1 MRDLGFDLQ
10 QEAVLETLTQDVQ
23 KTSAI
28 EGERLDIRQ
37 VRSSVA
43 SRMGLDAGE
52 VRVEERVDGV
62 VEMMLDATGNYA
74 EPLTRERLWGW
85 QAALF
90 PSGYSGLSRIT
101 VGNWRDDSTG
111 PMQVVSGPLGRERV
125 HYQAPPAAR
134 LEHEMAMFLDW
145 FNTDEN
151 ADWVIRSALSH
162 LWFVTI
168 HPFSDGNGRGA
179 RAIADLSLARSE
191 QSPQRF
197 YSMSAQT
204 ARNATTTTE
213 SWNRPR
219 PAPPT

>member
-1 MRDLGFDLQ
+1 
-10 QEAVLETLTQDVQ
+10 
-23 KTSAI
+23 
-28 EGERLDIRQ
+28 
-37 VRSSVA
+37 
-43 SRMGLDAGE
+43 
-52 VRVEERVDGV
+52 
-62 VEMMLDATGNYA
+62 
-74 EPLTRERLWGW
+74 
-85 QAALF
+85 
-90 PSGYSGLSRIT
+90 
-101 VGNWRDDSTG
+101 
-111 PMQVVSGPLGRERV
+111 MQVVSGPLGRERV

-145 FNTDEN
+145 LNTDEN
-151 ADWVIRSALSH
+151 ADWVIRSALAH

-168 HPFSDGNGRGA
+168 HPFSDGNGRVA